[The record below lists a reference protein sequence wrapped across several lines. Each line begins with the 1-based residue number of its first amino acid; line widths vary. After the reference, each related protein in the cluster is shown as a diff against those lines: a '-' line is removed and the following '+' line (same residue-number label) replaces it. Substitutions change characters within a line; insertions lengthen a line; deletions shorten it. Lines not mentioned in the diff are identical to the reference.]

1 MALIKCINCGHMI
14 SDKAVKCPKCGTPIQ
29 MIKEAAKP
37 IEKEEKVIAEVE
49 TPKAEIAKSEAVVPD
64 EPKSQTWKKVCGIFV
79 FAVIVIVGGYYYIQ
93 NEKSNSKS
101 EEEIAQLN
109 SEAFLEDG
117 EYCYKGK
124 WESAQHAAQPCKV
137 EFIIK
142 NGALIDCA
150 YTNLKFNVRI
160 PLKGTI
166 EDNNLH
172 FVSENDG
179 KLIIELKLSDNGMML
194 IGEGTDYAHSG
205 DKARLNLSKIELDA
219 VYNEQMNEEQELFE
233 CQTDQIREEYNK
245 LKTQEVPEDYC
256 SADDHCLYYAIDP
269 HNKLSASKMIDYPMT
284 FVYGGWDDYNSKGVA
299 YQLQQYGVPQ
309 NKCRES
315 VRKLGFYSFSYHDD
329 RVIHWWEQ
337 KIFMYEGI
345 YIRRMTSSYD
355 YYSYT
360 TYGEKIEIVHEA
372 VNKFENEL
380 QKRGINFSDNRN
392 RAIWKTPS
400 RIAYYRDRIIVIEVS
415 EYKGQQGA
423 PDENITYGTI
433 DIHILK
439 KSVYD
444 KRSESNIIY
453 E

>member
-49 TPKAEIAKSEAVVPD
+49 TPKAIAKSEAVVPD

-219 VYNEQMNEEQELFE
+219 VYNEQMEAGKDKKIKDAMPLIELFINSYYDDF
-233 CQTDQIREEYNK
+233 QGIRNKYIKWNPTDDIVNALTNKEYKIVNK
-245 LKTQEVPEDYC
+245 KTDTIEGEGGEYESITITTLSFVINNGDKDILCYEIIIEDGYCGGINIVFHDDGLKNDFVMGARNYGFVQNNHNLINGNDEKDLLVWTLKGEDGK
-256 SADDHCLYYAIDP
+256 LWID
-269 HNKLSASKMIDYPMT
+269 
-284 FVYGGWDDYNSKGVA
+284 DDY
-299 YQLQQYGVPQ
+299 
-309 NKCRES
+309 
-315 VRKLGFYSFSYHDD
+315 
-329 RVIHWWEQ
+329 
-337 KIFMYEGI
+337 
-345 YIRRMTSSYD
+345 
-355 YYSYT
+355 
-360 TYGEKIEIVHEA
+360 
-372 VNKFENEL
+372 
-380 QKRGINFSDNRN
+380 
-392 RAIWKTPS
+392 
-400 RIAYYRDRIIVIEVS
+400 
-415 EYKGQQGA
+415 
-423 PDENITYGTI
+423 TI
-433 DIHILK
+433 
-439 KSVYD
+439 S
-444 KRSESNIIY
+444 IY
-453 E
+453 EKRVRLNFGCI

>member
-49 TPKAEIAKSEAVVPD
+49 TPKAIAKSEAVVPD

-124 WESAQHAAQPCKV
+124 WESARHAAQPCKV

-150 YTNLKFNVRI
+150 YTNLKFDVRI

-172 FVSENDG
+172 FVSESDG
-179 KLIIELKLSDNGMML
+179 KLIIELKVCDNGIML
-194 IGEGTDYAHSG
+194 IGDGTDYAHSG
-205 DKARLNLSKIELDA
+205 DKARLNLSKIELDT
-219 VYNEQMNEEQELFE
+219 VDNEQMDAGKANSYLSIKDFLSIEKEGKGSYAEEMFKQSGYEKLASKDGCDYWGKNVKVCQREVGHGGGYSSVDYVAEDTSKGSLIVISCGNNDKIAGFDVEVYEKEAFEKWKSQFLELGYKIEKIDNERIDGSWVDVMYFNKGNEEYTKETE
-233 CQTDQIREEYNK
+233 
-245 LKTQEVPEDYC
+245 
-256 SADDHCLYYAIDP
+256 
-269 HNKLSASKMIDYPMT
+269 
-284 FVYGGWDDYNSKGVA
+284 
-299 YQLQQYGVPQ
+299 YGV
-309 NKCRES
+309 ET
-315 VRKLGFYSFSYHDD
+315 VRP
-329 RVIHWWEQ
+329 
-337 KIFMYEGI
+337 
-345 YIRRMTSSYD
+345 
-355 YYSYT
+355 
-360 TYGEKIEIVHEA
+360 
-372 VNKFENEL
+372 N
-380 QKRGINFSDNRN
+380 
-392 RAIWKTPS
+392 
-400 RIAYYRDRIIVIEVS
+400 
-415 EYKGQQGA
+415 EYKLYKMS
-423 PDENITYGTI
+423 DHEY
-433 DIHILK
+433 ILFAH
-439 KSVYD
+439 
-444 KRSESNIIY
+444 
-453 E
+453 

>member
-1 MALIKCINCGHMI
+1 
-14 SDKAVKCPKCGTPIQ
+14 
-29 MIKEAAKP
+29 
-37 IEKEEKVIAEVE
+37 
-49 TPKAEIAKSEAVVPD
+49 
-64 EPKSQTWKKVCGIFV
+64 
-79 FAVIVIVGGYYYIQ
+79 
-93 NEKSNSKS
+93 
-101 EEEIAQLN
+101 
-109 SEAFLEDG
+109 
-117 EYCYKGK
+117 
-124 WESAQHAAQPCKV
+124 
-137 EFIIK
+137 
-142 NGALIDCA
+142 
-150 YTNLKFNVRI
+150 VRI
-160 PLKGTI
+160 PIKGKI

-205 DKARLNLSKIELDA
+205 DKAMLNLSKIELDA

-233 CQTDQIREEYNK
+233 CQTDQIREEDNK

-284 FVYGGWDDYNSKGVA
+284 FVYGDWDDYNSKGVA

-309 NKCRES
+309 NECRES

-444 KRSESNIIY
+444 KRSEPNYVY

>member
-49 TPKAEIAKSEAVVPD
+49 TPKAEIAKAEAVVPD
-64 EPKSQTWKKVCGIFV
+64 EPKSQTWKKVCGIFI
-79 FAVIVIVGGYYYIQ
+79 FAVIVFVGVYYYIQ

-179 KLIIELKLSDNGMML
+179 KLIIELKVCDNGMML

-205 DKARLNLSKIELDA
+205 NKARLNLSKIELDGEKNEQIA
-219 VYNEQMNEEQELFE
+219 VPLNKNAKDNICNAYLEALHNLGVSDDMSYFLFDITNDGIPDLWVTEGNSTICDLTVFSYQVDRCNVIYAGGASHSTFYAGSNYILLWWGHQGNQAWIKLTYDGNTINSSVIFEGVVVDESDWKEPKEKKIEFYQAYNEQP
-233 CQTDQIREEYNK
+233 I
-245 LKTQEVPEDYC
+245 
-256 SADDHCLYYAIDP
+256 
-269 HNKLSASKMIDYPMT
+269 
-284 FVYGGWDDYNSKGVA
+284 
-299 YQLQQYGVPQ
+299 
-309 NKCRES
+309 
-315 VRKLGFYSFSYHDD
+315 
-329 RVIHWWEQ
+329 
-337 KIFMYEGI
+337 
-345 YIRRMTSSYD
+345 
-355 YYSYT
+355 
-360 TYGEKIEIVHEA
+360 
-372 VNKFENEL
+372 
-380 QKRGINFSDNRN
+380 KRAFGM
-392 RAIWKTPS
+392 
-400 RIAYYRDRIIVIEVS
+400 E
-415 EYKGQQGA
+415 
-423 PDENITYGTI
+423 
-433 DIHILK
+433 
-439 KSVYD
+439 
-444 KRSESNIIY
+444 
-453 E
+453 